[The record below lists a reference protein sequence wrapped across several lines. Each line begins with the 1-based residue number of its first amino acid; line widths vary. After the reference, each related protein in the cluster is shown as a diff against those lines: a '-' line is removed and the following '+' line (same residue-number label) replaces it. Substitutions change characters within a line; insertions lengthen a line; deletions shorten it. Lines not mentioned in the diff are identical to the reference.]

1 MNASAIFALDIQPL
15 GCYTLKPMREE
26 PKGFVSWAD
35 AGPRKVVDG
44 VEVAPDRV
52 KVYFNLNLDCLSVI
66 DAETGLLYC
75 HAHRVELHNAR
86 FRVQEAGR
94 QRVIKNKRKNVHAYI
109 IGDCHDIGDVA
120 KERHRL
126 VRDKIEKYEIC
137 QCEGTMWCE
146 ECIPESGE
154 QFRHGY
160 YNPYK
165 HKTFVDDISNKSLF
179 KSERVI
185 LRDKTAVGP
194 HFNIFYIPEPKPKR
208 VPWNKGLK
216 YTFKEMG
223 FKMKHPRARKYT
235 PKNAENLVNLGLL

>member
-1 MNASAIFALDIQPL
+1 MS
-15 GCYTLKPMREE
+15 E

-52 KVYFNLNLDCLSVI
+52 KVYFNLQKDCLSVI

-75 HAHRVELHNAR
+75 HAHRVEIHNAK

-94 QRVIKNKRKNVHAYI
+94 QRVIKDKRKNVHAYI
-109 IGDCHDIGDVA
+109 IGDCHNIGDVQPYRFA
-120 KERHRL
+120 KARSPLLDSKEFI
-126 VRDKIEKYEIC
+126 KEWIC
-137 QCEGTMWCE
+137 ECEGTMWCE

-165 HKTFVDDISNKSLF
+165 HKTFVDDINNTPLLR
-179 KSERVI
+179 SERVI
-185 LRDKTAVGP
+185 IRDRTAVGP
-194 HFNIFYIPEPKPKR
+194 HYNIFYIPEQKPEPSR
-208 VPWNKGLK
+208 
-216 YTFKEMG
+216 
-223 FKMKHPRARKYT
+223 RK
-235 PKNAENLVNLGLL
+235 KSRKFENAKILELT